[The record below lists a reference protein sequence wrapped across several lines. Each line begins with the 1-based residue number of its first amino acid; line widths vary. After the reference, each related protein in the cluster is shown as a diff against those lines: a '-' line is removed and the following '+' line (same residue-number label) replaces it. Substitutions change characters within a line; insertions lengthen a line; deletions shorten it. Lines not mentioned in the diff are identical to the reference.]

1 MYILMLF
8 IITSTYLFACDDTLI
23 MMLTAKNPAGEF
35 SKVIRAF
42 SSNLTNLGLALDQNK
57 VEDIPINLKNVMASW
72 LNFTKAYACNPPKEA
87 RNDTNWISKIKKT
100 SKEIG
105 LIRSLVTTGKRL
117 KAHDMVL
124 DLSSKMGMFFE
135 GFGISKEKQMFIDTS
150 AHLTRFEMFFRQ
162 NNKEKMKLNLKQLKQ
177 DLNKFQKS
185 LPKEAQESNLRAK
198 NILASITWQ
207 LNNKINSASM
217 TILIDKSKTT
227 FQELRSHILMKEWF
241 SDDNPTKKEKKE

>member
-1 MYILMLF
+1 
-8 IITSTYLFACDDTLI
+8 
-23 MMLTAKNPAGEF
+23 
-35 SKVIRAF
+35 
-42 SSNLTNLGLALDQNK
+42 
-57 VEDIPINLKNVMASW
+57 
-72 LNFTKAYACNPPKEA
+72 
-87 RNDTNWISKIKKT
+87 
-100 SKEIG
+100 
-105 LIRSLVTTGKRL
+105 
-117 KAHDMVL
+117 
-124 DLSSKMGMFFE
+124 
-135 GFGISKEKQMFIDTS
+135 
-150 AHLTRFEMFFRQ
+150 MFFRQ